1 VKRLSTG
8 LLAAL
13 VAVGIGTT
21 SVSASSS
28 AAQGNIGP
36 YAPTQIAQAG
46 PAAPPADF
54 GTPPSGEV
62 PILFNDRH
70 VYSKPDRLKANR
82 VLAALVRGNTIL
94 IPLRSMFE
102 QMGATVSYDPASKTV
117 DVSKP
122 GSDVKVTVGRPEVVI
137 NGESRPLDVPPE
149 IYKGAV
155 VVPVRVISE
164 GMGAYVQWVP
174 DRRIVVV
181 RYVPAPVP
189 TPVPTPQPTPV
200 PPVVTPPPPVITP
213 SPTPTPVAR
222 NPYEHFIVGDY
233 IFNPKVYNEFS
244 PGNSGKGGSYAVR
257 GAVEFPLF
265 GLPWMLEGDYR
276 SYSYPHNSGITPAQF
291 AAGDPGVPGVT
302 GPNPCPH
309 GGFFGPLAPATGD
322 QGCVTVIGGYGQV
335 AVPSFTARDTDFD
348 GRFALKI
355 AEPRIYIGVG
365 YLHREENYGYP
376 KQNGFGFGAEK
387 LPDLDQPIS
396 VYGSVWYYPSISGN
410 YTYPNDITVPA
421 ALRGTTDKFQQRF
434 LKYQIGGT
442 LNLGNS
448 GLFLDAGFLGDTIRG
463 KNISPSDASHAGGYV
478 GLGIKF

>member
-21 SVSASSS
+21 SVSAQSP
-28 AAQGNIGP
+28 AAQGNIGT
-36 YAPTQIAQAG
+36 YAHTQIAQAG

-189 TPVPTPQPTPV
+189 TAVPTPV
-200 PPVVTPPPPVITP
+200 PTAPPTPKPIVTPPPTPV
-213 SPTPTPVAR
+213 PTPTPVAR

-244 PGNSGKGGSYAVR
+244 PGNSGKGGSYSVR

-276 SYSYPHNSGITPAQF
+276 SYSYPHNSGISPAF
-291 AAGDPGVPGVT
+291 FNAGV
-302 GPNPCPH
+302 NPCAGA
-309 GGFFGPLAPATGD
+309 GGGPAHGD
-322 QGCVTVIGGYGQV
+322 QGCVTVIGAYGQTG
-335 AVPSFTARDTDFD
+335 VPSFTARDVDFD
-348 GRFALKI
+348 GRFGLKI

-387 LPDLDQPIS
+387 LPDLENTFS

-410 YTYPNDITVPA
+410 FTFPIGAPPV
-421 ALRGTTDKFQQRF
+421 LVGTTDKFQQRF
-434 LKYQIGGT
+434 LKYQVGGT

-463 KNISPSDASHAGGYV
+463 KNLSPGDASHAGGYV

>member
-1 VKRLSTG
+1 VLVLRLT
-8 LLAAL
+8 LALALAAA
-13 VAVGIGTT
+13 AVGQT
-21 SVSASSS
+21 
-28 AAQGNIGP
+28 AAVAG
-36 YAPTQIAQAG
+36 PTQIAQAG
-46 PAAPPADF
+46 SAMPPADF

-149 IYKGAV
+149 IYKGSV

-181 RYVPAPVP
+181 RYVAAPPPPPPPPPP
-189 TPVPTPQPTPV
+189 TPSPA
-200 PPVVTPPPPVITP
+200 PVVTPPPPPPTPSP
-213 SPTPTPVAR
+213 SPTPVAK

-233 IFNPKVYNEFS
+233 LFSPKVYNEFS
-244 PGNSGKGGSYAVR
+244 PGNNGRGGSYSVR

-276 SYSYPHNSGITPAQF
+276 SYAYPHNSDISPAQF
-291 AAGDPGVPGVT
+291 AASVDG
-302 GPNPCPH
+302 NPCPH
-309 GGFFGPLAPATGD
+309 AGVFAPAAGN
-322 QGCVTVIGGYGQV
+322 QGCVTVIGAYGQT
-335 AVPSFTARDTDFD
+335 AVDSFTARDTDFD

-355 AEPRIYIGVG
+355 ADPRIYIGVG

-387 LPDLDQPIS
+387 LPDLDQPFS
-396 VYGSVWYYPSISGN
+396 VYGSVWYYPSISGDF
-410 YTYPNDITVPA
+410 TFPA
-421 ALRGTTDKFQQRF
+421 GAPPALIGTTEDFQQRF

-442 LNLGNS
+442 FSLGAS

-463 KNISPSDASHAGGYV
+463 KNLSPSDATHAGGYV

>member
-1 VKRLSTG
+1 MKRLSTG

-21 SVSASSS
+21 SVSASNS
-28 AAQGNIGP
+28 AQAHGNIGP
-36 YAPTQIAQAG
+36 NAPTQIAQAPTG
-46 PAAPPADF
+46 APPADF

-122 GSDVKVTVGRPEVVI
+122 GSDVKVTVGKPEVVI

-181 RYVPAPVP
+181 RYVSPPTPAPPPPATP
-189 TPVPTPQPTPV
+189 TPP
-200 PPVVTPPPPVITP
+200 PPVVTPPPPVVTP
-213 SPTPTPVAR
+213 SPSPTPVAR

-233 IFNPKVYNEFS
+233 IFSPKIYNEFS
-244 PGNSGKGGSYAVR
+244 PGNKGTGGSYSVR
-257 GAVEFPLF
+257 GAVEFPAF

-276 SYSYPHNSGITPAQF
+276 SWSYPHNSGITQAQF
-291 AAGDPGVPGVT
+291 NAAPDG
-302 GPNPCPH
+302 NPCPH
-309 GGFFGPLAPATGD
+309 GAFTGAAVSATGD
-322 QGCVTVIGGYGQV
+322 QGCVTVIGAYGQT

-348 GRFALKI
+348 GRLGLKI

-387 LPDLDQPIS
+387 LPDLDQPLS
-396 VYGSVWYYPSISGN
+396 VYGSIWYYPSISGN
-410 YTYPNDITVPA
+410 FTYPAGAVPA
-421 ALRGTTDKFQQRF
+421 SLVGTTDKFQQRF

-442 LNLGNS
+442 LALGNS
-448 GLFLDAGFLGDTIRG
+448 GLFLDAGFLGDSIKG
-463 KNISPSDASHAGGYV
+463 KNLSPSDASHAGGYV

>member
-21 SVSASSS
+21 SVSASNS
-28 AAQGNIGP
+28 AQAHGNIGP
-36 YAPTQIAQAG
+36 NAPTQIAQAPTG
-46 PAAPPADF
+46 APPADF

-122 GSDVKVTVGRPEVVI
+122 GSDVKVTVGKPEVVI

-181 RYVPAPVP
+181 RYVSPPVVVPTPPSTPVPTAVPTPIPTPVP
-189 TPVPTPQPTPV
+189 TPVPTP
-200 PPVVTPPPPVITP
+200 
-213 SPTPTPVAR
+213 TPVAV

-233 IFNPKVYNEFS
+233 IFSPKVYNEFS
-244 PGNSGKGGSYAVR
+244 PGNKGVGGSYSAR
-257 GAVEFPLF
+257 AAVEFPAF

-276 SYSYPHNSGITPAQF
+276 SWSYPHQSGIPAGAF
-291 AAGDPGVPGVT
+291 NVGDG
-302 GPNPCPH
+302 NPCPH
-309 GGFFGPLAPATGD
+309 AGFPAALTPAAGD
-322 QGCVTVIGGYGQV
+322 QGCVTVIGAYGQT

-348 GRFALKI
+348 GRLGLKI
-355 AEPRIYIGVG
+355 ASPRIYIGVG

-387 LPDLDQPIS
+387 LPDLDQTFS

-410 YTYPNDITVPA
+410 FTFPVGAPPA
-421 ALRGTTDKFQQRF
+421 LVGTTDKFQQRF

-448 GLFLDAGFLGDTIRG
+448 GLFLDAGFLGDSIKG
-463 KNISPSDASHAGGYV
+463 KSLSPSDASHAGGFV

>member
-1 VKRLSTG
+1 MKRLSTG

-13 VAVGIGTT
+13 VAVGIGST
-21 SVSASSS
+21 SVSAQQSVQ
-28 AAQGNIGP
+28 AQGNTGNS
-36 YAPTQIAQAG
+36 APKQTAQTS
-46 PAAPPADF
+46 PAMNMPPADF

-181 RYVPAPVP
+181 RYVA
-189 TPVPTPQPTPV
+189 
-200 PPVVTPPPPVITP
+200 VTPPPPPP
-213 SPTPTPVAR
+213 SPTPTPVPATPAPIVTPAPTPSPVAR
-222 NPYEHFIVGDY
+222 NPYEHFVVGDY
-233 IFNPKVYNEFS
+233 VFSPKVYNEFS

-276 SYSYPHNSGITPAQF
+276 SYSYPHNSGLSPTAV
-291 AAGDPGVPGVT
+291 AGGACAPGT
-302 GPNPCPH
+302 G
-309 GGFFGPLAPATGD
+309 TVD
-322 QGCVTVIGGYGQV
+322 QGCVTVIGGYGQT

-355 AEPRIYIGVG
+355 ADPRIYIGVG

-387 LPDLDQPIS
+387 LPDLDQPFS

-410 YTYPNDITVPA
+410 YTFPA
-421 ALRGTTDKFQQRF
+421 GAPLSLVGTTDKFQQRF
-434 LKYQIGGT
+434 LKYQVGGT
-442 LNLGNS
+442 LTLGSS
-448 GLFLDAGFLGDTIRG
+448 GLFLDGGFLGDTIRG
-463 KNISPSDASHAGGYV
+463 KNLSPSDASHAGGYL
-478 GLGIKF
+478 GLGLKF

>member
-21 SVSASSS
+21 SVSAQGS
-28 AAQGNIGP
+28 AAQGNIGT

-46 PAAPPADF
+46 SAMPPADF

-70 VYSKPDRLKANR
+70 VYTKPDRLKANR

-149 IYKGAV
+149 IYKGSV

-181 RYVPAPVP
+181 RYVAVIPP
-189 TPVPTPQPTPV
+189 TPPPPPTPTPA

-213 SPTPTPVAR
+213 SPSPTPVAK

-233 IFNPKVYNEFS
+233 LFSPKVYNEFS
-244 PGNSGKGGSYAVR
+244 PGNTGKGGSYAVR

-276 SYSYPHNSGITPAQF
+276 SYAYPHNSSISPTAPTDASGNACFPGSAQ
-291 AAGDPGVPGVT
+291 AG
-302 GPNPCPH
+302 N
-309 GGFFGPLAPATGD
+309 
-322 QGCVTVIGGYGQV
+322 QGCVTVIGGYGQTS
-335 AVPSFTARDTDFD
+335 VPSFTARDTDFD

-355 AEPRIYIGVG
+355 ADPRIYIGVG

-387 LPDLDQPIS
+387 LPDLDQPFS
-396 VYGSVWYYPSISGN
+396 VYGSVWYYPSVSAN
-410 YTYPNDITVPA
+410 YTFPSGAIPA
-421 ALRGTTDKFQQRF
+421 SLIGTTEDLQARF

-442 LNLGNS
+442 FMLGQT
-448 GLFLDAGFLGDTIRG
+448 GLFLDAGFLGDTIRN
-463 KNISPSDASHAGGYV
+463 KQLMPSDATHSGGYV

>member
-1 VKRLSTG
+1 MLALRLMIAAG
-8 LLAAL
+8 LAAS
-13 VAVGIGTT
+13 I
-21 SVSASSS
+21 VST
-28 AAQGNIGP
+28 AAAA
-36 YAPTQIAQAG
+36 APPVTVAQAP
-46 PAAPPADF
+46 PAAMMPADF

-70 VYSKPDRLKANR
+70 VYTKPDRLKANR

-149 IYKGAV
+149 IYKGSV

-181 RYVPAPVP
+181 RYVPTA
-189 TPVPTPQPTPV
+189 
-200 PPVVTPPPPVITP
+200 PPPPPPPPPPPTPTPAPPPPPPPPTP
-213 SPTPTPVAR
+213 SPTPTPVPK

-233 IFNPKVYNEFS
+233 IFSPKVYNELS
-244 PGNSGKGGSYAVR
+244 PGNTGSGGSYSVR

-276 SYSYPHNSGITPAQF
+276 QYAYPHNSTIS
-291 AAGDPGVPGVT
+291 
-302 GPNPCPH
+302 
-309 GGFFGPLAPATGD
+309 PLAPTDASGNACFPGSNVAGNE
-322 QGCVTVIGGYGQV
+322 GCVTVIGGYGQTS
-335 AVPSFTARDTDFD
+335 VPSFRPRDSDFD

-355 AEPRIYIGVG
+355 ADPRIYIGVG
-365 YLHREENYGYP
+365 YLHREEDYGYP

-387 LPDLDQPIS
+387 LPDLDQPFS
-396 VYGSVWYYPSISGN
+396 VYGSVWYYPSIQGDF
-410 YTYPNDITVPA
+410 TFPVGAPA
-421 ALRGTTDKFQQRF
+421 ADVGTTAQFQQRF
-434 LKYQIGGT
+434 LKYQVGGT
-442 LNLGNS
+442 LNLGSS

-463 KNISPSDASHAGGYV
+463 KNLSPSDASHAGGYV

>member
-1 VKRLSTG
+1 VLVLRLTVA
-8 LLAAL
+8 LALAAAVVGQGTA
-13 VAVGIGTT
+13 VA
-21 SVSASSS
+21 
-28 AAQGNIGP
+28 GP
-36 YAPTQIAQAG
+36 AQIAQAG
-46 PAAPPADF
+46 PAMPPADF

-102 QMGATVSYDPASKTV
+102 QMGATVSYDPATKTV

-149 IYKGAV
+149 IYKGSV
-155 VVPVRVISE
+155 VVPVRVLSE

-181 RYVPAPVP
+181 RYVALAP
-189 TPVPTPQPTPV
+189 
-200 PPVVTPPPPVITP
+200 PPPPPPVTPSPAPPPPPPPPVTP

-233 IFNPKVYNEFS
+233 IFSPKVYNEFS
-244 PGNSGKGGSYAVR
+244 PGNNGTGGSYAVR

-276 SYSYPHNSGITPAQF
+276 SYSYPHNSGISPTAPRDASGNACF
-291 AAGDPGVPGVT
+291 PGSALG
-302 GPNPCPH
+302 
-309 GGFFGPLAPATGD
+309 GD
-322 QGCVTVIGGYGQV
+322 QGCVTVIGGYGQTS
-335 AVPSFTARDTDFD
+335 VPSFTARDTDFD

-387 LPDLDQPIS
+387 LPDLDQPFS
-396 VYGSVWYYPSISGN
+396 VYGSIWYYPSISGN
-410 YTYPNDITVPA
+410 FTFPTGAIPA
-421 ALRGTTDKFQQRF
+421 SLVGTTDKFQQRF

-442 LNLGNS
+442 LSLGNS

-463 KNISPSDASHAGGYV
+463 KSLSPSDATHSGGYV

>member
-1 VKRLSTG
+1 VTIGIATTVASAQQSSPVKVP
-8 LLAAL
+8 AH
-13 VAVGIGTT
+13 
-21 SVSASSS
+21 
-28 AAQGNIGP
+28 
-36 YAPTQIAQAG
+36 IAQAG
-46 PAAPPADF
+46 SPPADF

-62 PILFNDRH
+62 PILYNDRH
-70 VYSKPDRLKANR
+70 VYSKPDDLKANR

-155 VVPVRVISE
+155 VVPVRVVSE

-181 RYVPAPVP
+181 RYVPAVVSTPPPTPTPAPVASPKP
-189 TPVPTPQPTPV
+189 TPVPTPT
-200 PPVVTPPPPVITP
+200 
-213 SPTPTPVAR
+213 PTPTPVAK

-233 IFNPKVYNEFS
+233 IFSPKVYNEFS
-244 PGNSGKGGSYAVR
+244 PGNTGKGGSYSAR
-257 GAVEFPLF
+257 GAVEFPAF

-276 SYSYPHNSGITPAQF
+276 SYSYPHNSGIDPALL
-291 AAGDPGVPGVT
+291 AGGA
-302 GPNPCPH
+302 NPCPH
-309 GGFFGPLAPATGD
+309 VVAVPTTFPAAGN
-322 QGCVTVIGGYGQV
+322 QGCVTVIGGYGTSP
-335 AVPSFTARDTDFD
+335 VPSFTARDTDFD
-348 GRFALKI
+348 GRLGLKI

-387 LPDLDQPIS
+387 LPDLDQPLS
-396 VYGSVWYYPSISGN
+396 VYGSIWYYPSISGN
-410 YTYPNDITVPA
+410 FTFPPGAPLSLI
-421 ALRGTTDKFQQRF
+421 GTTDKFQQRF

-463 KNISPSDASHAGGYV
+463 KNLAPSDVSHAGGYV

>member
-1 VKRLSTG
+1 MKRLSTG

-21 SVSASSS
+21 SVSAQNGSQ
-28 AAQGNIGP
+28 AQGNIGTFSP
-36 YAPTQIAQAG
+36 KQIAQAG
-46 PAAPPADF
+46 PNMAPPADF

-181 RYVPAPVP
+181 RYVPVQPPATPPPTPTPAPATP
-189 TPVPTPQPTPV
+189 TPVPATP
-200 PPVVTPPPPVITP
+200 TP
-213 SPTPTPVAR
+213 SPTPPPPAK

-233 IFNPKVYNEFS
+233 VFSPKVYNELS
-244 PGNSGKGGSYAVR
+244 PGNTGKGGSYAVR

-276 SYSYPHNSGITPAQF
+276 SYSYPHNNDFTAAELGTVPPPCAAGGIT
-291 AAGDPGVPGVT
+291 GR
-302 GPNPCPH
+302 
-309 GGFFGPLAPATGD
+309 
-322 QGCVTVIGGYGQV
+322 QGCVTVIGAYGQTN
-335 AVPSFTARDTDFD
+335 VPSFTARDTDFD
-348 GRFALKI
+348 GRFGLKI
-355 AEPRIYIGVG
+355 ADPRIYIGVG

-387 LPDLDQPIS
+387 LPDLDHSLS

-410 YTYPNDITVPA
+410 FTFPSGAPPA
-421 ALRGTTDKFQQRF
+421 LVGTTDKFQQRF
-434 LKYQIGGT
+434 LKYQVGGT
-442 LNLGNS
+442 FNLGSS

-463 KNISPSDASHAGGYV
+463 KNLSPSDASHAGGYV